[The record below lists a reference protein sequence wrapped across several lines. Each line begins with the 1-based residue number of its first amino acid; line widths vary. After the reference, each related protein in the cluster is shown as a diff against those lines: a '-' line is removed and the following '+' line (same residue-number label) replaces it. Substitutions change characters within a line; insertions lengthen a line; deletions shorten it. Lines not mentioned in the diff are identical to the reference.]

1 MNGLIVRSVG
11 KVREIAIIGLMN
23 LDYNL
28 KMKNVLIKALHEA
41 GRIQRENFNKA
52 HHIEEKESISSIVTE
67 VDFLCDKIITDIIRQ
82 EFPLHNFL
90 TEESGLTNNH
100 SRYTWVIDPLD
111 GTSNFAAGV
120 PWFGVLIALFE
131 NDLPVLAG
139 AYLPITDQLYIAEA
153 GKGAFLNN
161 RKLVIEDI
169 NLKNA
174 LFAFSID
181 YSDDNAFLEKGL
193 DLYRHIIK
201 NARNIRSTNSLV
213 DFMMVAE
220 GKFGGAVNL
229 FTKIWDIAAPWLI
242 IREAGGE
249 LKQLFETELS
259 FDLSERGLVKNYP
272 VIAGSFSILAELKNI
287 QEK

>member
-1 MNGLIVRSVG
+1 
-11 KVREIAIIGLMN
+11 
-23 LDYNL
+23 
-28 KMKNVLIKALHEA
+28 MKQLLIKALKEA
-41 GRIQRENFNKA
+41 GEIQQKNFNKV

-82 EFPLHNFL
+82 AFPLHNIL

-111 GTSNFAAGV
+111 GTSNFAAGI

-131 NDLPVLAG
+131 NNVPILAG
-139 AYLPITDQLYIAEA
+139 AYLPIPDQLFIAEA

-161 RKLVIEDI
+161 RQLLIKDI
-169 NLKNA
+169 NLKNT
-174 LFAFSID
+174 LFSFSID
-181 YSDDNAFLEKGL
+181 YCDDNAFLEKGL
-193 DLYRHIIK
+193 DLYRLIIK
-201 NARNIRSTNSLV
+201 NARNTRSTNSLV

-220 GKFGGAVNL
+220 GKFGGVVNL

-249 LKQLFETELS
+249 LRHLYDQELS
-259 FDLSERGLVKNYP
+259 FDLSESGLLKNYP

-287 QEK
+287 QDK